1 MDGTG
6 SPAPIEHVALD
17 GKGRPC
23 LKKSNFKLV
32 QLIGAIL
39 GQRWTPEETLEQHP
53 DLTLGEIHAAL
64 AYYYDHK
71 DSMDAEMQKLSDEVD
86 QLRAQTLDSPLRQK
100 LRAMGKIK

>member
-1 MDGTG
+1 MDGTATA
-6 SPAPIEHVALD
+6 APIEHIVLD
-17 GKGRPC
+17 DKGRPC

-32 QLIGAIL
+32 QFIGAML
-39 GQRWTPEETLEQHP
+39 GQRWTPEETLEQYP

-71 DSMDAEMQKLSDEVD
+71 DNMDAEMQRLSDDVD

-100 LRAMGKIK
+100 LRAMGKTK